1 MWKCSGN
8 GSAAASSEKRDQLEV
23 DELSGREERSERKS
37 SRKIN
42 TMQGRRSVYEED
54 DDDDDDD
61 ICGRR
66 CDRNCAAVAEKR
78 RKAGGQQQLISYA
91 GDPFPT
97 LQLYDHLVYFF
108 CNCAQRRC

>member
-1 MWKCSGN
+1 M
-8 GSAAASSEKRDQLEV
+8 

-97 LQLYDHLVYFF
+97 LQLYDHHSVLFLQLRSTEVLM
-108 CNCAQRRC
+108 NRNDSK